1 MKVRL
6 KENGYV
12 IEEISISNLT
22 KSHFMGNN
30 SICFRNFN
38 NQFINI
44 DFQDSLYC
52 LQCSS
57 NGFKNHKNTLSEV
70 KKYIR
75 ENVMK

>member
-22 KSHFMGNN
+22 KSHFMGDN
-30 SICFRNFN
+30 SISFRNFN

-44 DFQDSLYC
+44 DIQDGLYC

-57 NGFKNHKNTLSEV
+57 NGIKNHKNTLREV
-70 KKYIR
+70 KQYIK
-75 ENVMK
+75 ENIMK